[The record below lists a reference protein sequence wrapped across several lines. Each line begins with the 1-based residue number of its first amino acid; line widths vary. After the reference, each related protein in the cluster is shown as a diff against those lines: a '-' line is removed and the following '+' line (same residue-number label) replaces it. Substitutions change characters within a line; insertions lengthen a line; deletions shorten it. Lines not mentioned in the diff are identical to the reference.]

1 MRIAA
6 VLFVGVGLT
15 GCSGPSSEQRCYEA
29 NRAVA
34 ESLQKAAESR
44 GGVNSE
50 WVNALLAAREWKEAE
65 CSSLI
70 EKARRFFSGAK

>member
-1 MRIAA
+1 MRAA
-6 VLFVGVGLT
+6 AFLFVGIGPT
-15 GCSGPSSEQRCYEA
+15 GCSGPSAEQRCYEA

-50 WVNALLAAREWKEAE
+50 WINALLAAREWKEAE
-65 CSSLI
+65 CASL
-70 EKARRFFSGAK
+70 KDRFSKLFNKLK